1 MAHQVPWNKIIL
13 EEFITLANL
22 TEQEEWVM
30 RTRVAGW
37 SRTRQARE
45 LHISI
50 ETLDRLI
57 RLLKCKY
64 DKVQPYSP
72 LLPPRRFS
80 AKETW
85 MDTH

>member
-1 MAHQVPWNKIIL
+1 MAQQVPWNKILL
-13 EEFITLANL
+13 EEFISLAQL

-37 SRTRQARE
+37 CRTRQATE
-45 LHISI
+45 LHVSI
-50 ETLDRLI
+50 ETLDRII
-57 RLLKCKY
+57 RRLKQKY
-64 DKVQPYSP
+64 DKVQPFSP
-72 LLPPRRFS
+72 LLPPRRLS

>member
-13 EEFITLANL
+13 EEFIQLAEL

-37 SRTRQARE
+37 SRTKQARE
-45 LHISI
+45 LHISV
-50 ETLDRLI
+50 ETLDRII
-57 RLLKCKY
+57 RLLKRKY
-64 DKVQPYSP
+64 DNVQPYSP
-72 LLPPRRFS
+72 LLPPRKYS